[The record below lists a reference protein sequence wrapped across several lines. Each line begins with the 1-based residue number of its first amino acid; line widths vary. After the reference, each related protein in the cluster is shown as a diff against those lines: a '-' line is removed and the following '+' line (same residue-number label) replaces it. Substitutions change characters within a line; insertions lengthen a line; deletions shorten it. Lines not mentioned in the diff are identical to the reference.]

1 MKDPDIS
8 GITFKAHFKEKI
20 SGNFYCE
27 NVINT

>member
-8 GITFKAHFKEKI
+8 GITFKAYFKEKI